1 VIMVQYHF
9 YPDWRTLRMN
19 FYRMFLA
26 VAGVL
31 LMASLAQ
38 ATVISGTVTSYYFN
52 GGGGGPVSSPI
63 KFGDGVHSVTSHW
76 GATSLHHGYIDG
88 IFYPEFDA
96 PIHYSDVAF
105 AVGVTDISQIT
116 DASIFSFSD
125 RTSSLCD
132 AICDPDGVGD
142 FVVIRNVLD
151 GYYGV
156 LRIDG
161 INYDTDHITYESGIL
176 QATWWFQT
184 DGTGNFV
191 SPVPEPSSYLM
202 FGIGMLALLG
212 YRVRN
217 LALIKP
223 VQLNLR
229 CQGIL
234 NTPPAVDPGC
244 AINTKWRPSATVATV

>member
-1 VIMVQYHF
+1 
-9 YPDWRTLRMN
+9 MN
-19 FYRMFLA
+19 FYRTFLA
-26 VAGVL
+26 VAGIVL
-31 LMASLAQ
+31 LMASSAQ
-38 ATVISGTVTSYYFN
+38 ATVISGTATSYYFN
-52 GGGGGPVSSPI
+52 GGAGGPSSTPI

-88 IFYPEFDA
+88 FFYPEGDA

-125 RTSSLCD
+125 RTPSLCD

-142 FVVIRNVLD
+142 FVVVRNVLD

-156 LRIDG
+156 LRIDK
-161 INYDTDHITYESGIL
+161 IDYRDSESEEDGFL

-202 FGIGMLALLG
+202 LGIGMLILLG
-212 YRVRN
+212 YRVRD

-223 VQLNLR
+223 V
-229 CQGIL
+229 
-234 NTPPAVDPGC
+234 
-244 AINTKWRPSATVATV
+244 